1 MKKLYFLDEEERQR
15 ILNIH
20 ESATKR
26 QYLKE
31 QDENETRK
39 NANNIDSIMNSIKDP
54 SYQPEA
60 LGGYNNQTIEKNAAV
75 KSAIEQFKNFKF
87 PTQSSETS
95 TGTPTLATGTSTAP
109 ATGTATGTAT
119 APATGTAAA
128 PATGTAAA
136 PATGTSTAPVTG
148 TAPAN
153 TPLVVTNYDR
163 AYDYKL
169 ENGKYLF
176 KGKDNTKYGKK
187 YPNWQE
193 SKTTKG
199 ANNIKSVVD
208 NAIKLAGTS
217 VQTVT
222 QNNAST
228 ITKPDASSE
237 VAKKTA
243 EAGTQTNAS
252 TATGQNTTTGAQPNT
267 STATGQNAAS
277 TEGGAPKD
285 NQTASSGGGGVSD
298 VDINDYV

>member
-31 QDENETRK
+31 DGENETRK
-39 NANNIDSIMNSIKDP
+39 NANQIDSIMNSIKDP

-60 LGGYNNQTIEKNAAV
+60 LGGYNNQTIDQNAAV

-95 TGTPTLATGTSTAP
+95 TGT
-109 ATGTATGTAT
+109 AT
-119 APATGTAAA
+119 APATGTA
-128 PATGTAAA
+128 
-136 PATGTSTAPVTG
+136 TG